1 MNNYSFIKKIFLIG
15 VLSLNMILG
24 FSQAFN
30 SVSIFPF
37 NTPNFISKVIDY
49 DNDGDDDIIGYQ
61 SQLINSTKI
70 YRNNGNSTFTDVSTS
85 LNFPVYND
93 LKMADFDKNGFM
105 DVYNISGDTLR
116 ISFNNGISFSTPSL
130 SCGYFLLSNLFN
142 TLSSN
147 IKVAQIGDYNNDGV
161 FDLLINHINGSNS
174 IIKAKSGV
182 LSCSSCFYTFN
193 SANAIQ
199 LVSFNT
205 VNSIGI
211 NLADIDNDN
220 DFDLLLAE
228 GSSQYYSNYNYYIFL
243 NSNGLYTQATG
254 TNYNIGRIN
263 GFGVL
268 GEFNNDG
275 KIDIVSGAADCC
287 ISGNPLR
294 VFFSNSNISYT
305 LSTIAMQR
313 SGNPYYNGASIF
325 DINLDNKQDVI
336 WTNMT
341 GIGSSAL
348 QCFINNGN
356 NTFTESASSLGIN
369 YGPTSGTCCPL
380 QNAQYS
386 AIIDIN
392 NDKKPDIDIHE
403 IDWTAPYSVTN
414 TYQRINSATNNA
426 VKLKLEACAGLREG
440 WGARIKYKSG
450 GTWSYQQHT
459 AYSSSNYPFLYLGM
473 GSSTIIDSLI
483 IYWIGG
489 NTSTYT
495 NINSGT
501 FLIAKETL
509 NCVSSSN
516 FGSNLISQDTIKA
529 CGDSVLVSAISGMN
543 TYSWSNGK
551 TTASFFAKSTGWYKV
566 TATNSAGCSGID
578 SVFVSI
584 IKANIL
590 NNDTTICLGKSVR
603 LNADSILGG
612 SPLSS
617 CAPLPANL
625 QNGLVGYWPFCGNAN
640 DASGN
645 GNNGTVNGATL
656 TTDRFGNANKAY
668 GFNGVNDFIST
679 SVINSITGNNSRT
692 IAFWALPEQN
702 LSNSYAFS
710 YGDGAPGETFAAIIR
725 CGIQD
730 NIASITSS
738 SFIAYNSDTNFCN
751 KWNFYCIILPNGG
764 TIQNNILVY
773 KNGILLTNTS
783 SIYNPNTL
791 INTSNSK
798 PLTFGKLIYTDGYPS
813 FFKGKLDDFLAW
825 NRALT
830 PQEIQQLYTS
840 AYPQSY
846 LWSTGDTTPT
856 INVTPTVT
864 TKYWVRVSNGSHF
877 CTDTVTVMVSQSS
890 TSIINQSI
898 CLGQSFLGRTISGTY
913 IDTLNGANSRGCDS
927 IRTLN
932 LTVNLET
939 FSTINQTIC
948 QGKSFLGRT
957 ISGTYIDTLKN
968 SNSKGCDSI
977 RTLNLTVNPR
987 TFSTINQTICQGD
1000 SFLGKKSTGI
1010 YVDTLNGANS
1020 RGCDSIR
1027 TLNLFVNSSIAPT
1040 ALDSQIFCMS
1050 AQIKD
1055 LIITGNLIKWYQDSL
1070 KKIILND
1077 NAQLSDNVTYYATQS
1092 INNCESA
1099 IKKVKAYINLGN
1111 ITSDKPSD
1119 CEGDTISLTFQ
1130 SLFNKLLW
1138 FNGATTKT
1146 IKIIA
1151 QQSMSYTVDYSYRN
1165 KSCSTSINIVS
1176 YPIPPK
1182 PKATS
1187 PQTYSNDNTLDDLI
1201 VTGNSLN
1208 WYEDSFLQKNIPS
1221 STSLQNEKV
1230 YYVTQRANNCESEAT
1245 AIKATLE
1252 LKVLFDSIYVNNSM
1266 SPNNDQIMD
1275 AFTIENIHL
1284 AKNNKIQIANRW
1296 GEIVFEKENYQ
1307 NDWYGEYLTNGYKN
1321 NTLPDGVYYYV
1332 FSFTIYGQK
1341 NEKTGYIYIKK

>member
-1 MNNYSFIKKIFLIG
+1 
-15 VLSLNMILG
+15 
-24 FSQAFN
+24 
-30 SVSIFPF
+30 
-37 NTPNFISKVIDY
+37 
-49 DNDGDDDIIGYQ
+49 
-61 SQLINSTKI
+61 
-70 YRNNGNSTFTDVSTS
+70 
-85 LNFPVYND
+85 
-93 LKMADFDKNGFM
+93 
-105 DVYNISGDTLR
+105 
-116 ISFNNGISFSTPSL
+116 
-130 SCGYFLLSNLFN
+130 
-142 TLSSN
+142 
-147 IKVAQIGDYNNDGV
+147 
-161 FDLLINHINGSNS
+161 
-174 IIKAKSGV
+174 
-182 LSCSSCFYTFN
+182 
-193 SANAIQ
+193 
-199 LVSFNT
+199 
-205 VNSIGI
+205 
-211 NLADIDNDN
+211 
-220 DFDLLLAE
+220 
-228 GSSQYYSNYNYYIFL
+228 
-243 NSNGLYTQATG
+243 
-254 TNYNIGRIN
+254 
-263 GFGVL
+263 
-268 GEFNNDG
+268 
-275 KIDIVSGAADCC
+275 
-287 ISGNPLR
+287 
-294 VFFSNSNISYT
+294 
-305 LSTIAMQR
+305 
-313 SGNPYYNGASIF
+313 
-325 DINLDNKQDVI
+325 
-336 WTNMT
+336 
-341 GIGSSAL
+341 
-348 QCFINNGN
+348 
-356 NTFTESASSLGIN
+356 
-369 YGPTSGTCCPL
+369 
-380 QNAQYS
+380 
-386 AIIDIN
+386 
-392 NDKKPDIDIHE
+392 
-403 IDWTAPYSVTN
+403 
-414 TYQRINSATNNA
+414 
-426 VKLKLEACAGLREG
+426 
-440 WGARIKYKSG
+440 
-450 GTWSYQQHT
+450 
-459 AYSSSNYPFLYLGM
+459 
-473 GSSTIIDSLI
+473 
-483 IYWIGG
+483 
-489 NTSTYT
+489 
-495 NINSGT
+495 
-501 FLIAKETL
+501 
-509 NCVSSSN
+509 
-516 FGSNLISQDTIKA
+516 
-529 CGDSVLVSAISGMN
+529 
-543 TYSWSNGK
+543 
-551 TTASFFAKSTGWYKV
+551 
-566 TATNSAGCSGID
+566 
-578 SVFVSI
+578 
-584 IKANIL
+584 
-590 NNDTTICLGKSVR
+590 
-603 LNADSILGG
+603 
-612 SPLSS
+612 
-617 CAPLPANL
+617 
-625 QNGLVGYWPFCGNAN
+625 
-640 DASGN
+640 
-645 GNNGTVNGATL
+645 
-656 TTDRFGNANKAY
+656 
-668 GFNGVNDFIST
+668 
-679 SVINSITGNNSRT
+679 
-692 IAFWALPEQN
+692 
-702 LSNSYAFS
+702 
-710 YGDGAPGETFAAIIR
+710 
-725 CGIQD
+725 
-730 NIASITSS
+730 
-738 SFIAYNSDTNFCN
+738 
-751 KWNFYCIILPNGG
+751 
-764 TIQNNILVY
+764 
-773 KNGILLTNTS
+773 
-783 SIYNPNTL
+783 
-791 INTSNSK
+791 
-798 PLTFGKLIYTDGYPS
+798 
-813 FFKGKLDDFLAW
+813 
-825 NRALT
+825 
-830 PQEIQQLYTS
+830 
-840 AYPQSY
+840 
-846 LWSTGDTTPT
+846 
-856 INVTPTVT
+856 
-864 TKYWVRVSNGSHF
+864 VRVSNGSDF

-977 RTLNLTVNPR
+977 RTLNLTVNPS

-1111 ITSDKPSD
+1111 ITSDKPSY

-1151 QQSMSYTVDYSYRN
+1151 QQSMSYAVDYSYRN

>member
-15 VLSLNMILG
+15 VLSLNMIFG

-30 SVSIFPF
+30 SVSIFPL

-85 LNFPVYND
+85 LNFPVYNY

-161 FDLLINHINGSNS
+161 FDLLINQINGSNS

-228 GSSQYYSNYNYYIFL
+228 GSSQYSNYNYYIFL

-336 WTNMT
+336 WTDMT

-473 GSSTIIDSLI
+473 GSSTIIDSMI

-495 NINSGT
+495 NVNSGT

-509 NCVSSSN
+509 NCISSSN
-516 FGSNLISQDTIKA
+516 FGSSLISQDTIKA
-529 CGDSVLVSAISGMN
+529 CGDSVLVSATSGMN
-543 TYSWSNGK
+543 TYSWLNGK

-566 TATNSAGCSGID
+566 TATNSSGCSGMD

-584 IKANIL
+584 VKANII
-590 NNDTTICLGKSVR
+590 NNDTSICLGRSVR
-603 LNADSILGG
+603 LNADSILG
-612 SPLSS
+612 SSSLSS

-640 DASGN
+640 DMSGN

-656 TTDRFGNANKAY
+656 TSDRFGNANSAY
-668 GFNGVNDFIST
+668 SFSNNYILIPSSTVFNSNNLTVSMWISSSSLQRQIALIRLNYINANNEHFGIALNDLNNYGVELAAKYNNISC
-679 SVINSITGNNSRT
+679 SPGIGWQINEKIQNILNSQYHLVVGTINGNELKLY
-692 IAFWALPEQN
+692 IDGN
-702 LSNSYAFS
+702 LSN
-710 YGDGAPGETFAAIIR
+710 
-725 CGIQD
+725 
-730 NIASITSS
+730 
-738 SFIAYNSDTNFCN
+738 
-751 KWNFYCIILPNGG
+751 
-764 TIQNNILVY
+764 ILV
-773 KNGILLTNTS
+773 TPFS
-783 SIYNPNTL
+783 Q
-791 INTSNSK
+791 TSNCW
-798 PLTFGKLIYTDGYPS
+798 GGDIQIGRNWAS
-813 FFKGKLDDFLAW
+813 FVDYFNGKLDDIAIW

-830 PQEIQQLYTS
+830 PQEIQQLYS
-840 AYPQSY
+840 SSYPQSY
-846 LWSTGDTTPT
+846 FWSTGDTTPT

-864 TKYWVRVSNGSHF
+864 TKYWVRVSNGSDF

-977 RTLNLTVNPR
+977 RTLNLTVNPS

-1111 ITSDKPSD
+1111 ITSDKPSY

>member
-228 GSSQYYSNYNYYIFL
+228 GSSQYSNYNYYIFL

-473 GSSTIIDSLI
+473 GSSTIIDSMI

-495 NINSGT
+495 NVNSGT

-509 NCVSSSN
+509 NCISSSN
-516 FGSNLISQDTIKA
+516 FGSSLISQDTIKA
-529 CGDSVLVSAISGMN
+529 CGDSVLVSATSGMN

-566 TATNSAGCSGID
+566 TAINSAGCSGMD

-584 IKANIL
+584 IKANII
-590 NNDTTICLGKSVR
+590 NNDTTICLGRSVR
-603 LNADSILGG
+603 LNADSILG
-612 SPLSS
+612 STPLSS

-656 TTDRFGNANKAY
+656 TTDRFGNTNKAY
-668 GFNGVNDFIST
+668 NFDGVDDFIN
-679 SVINSITGNNSRT
+679 INNSNSLNPTSQIT
-692 IAFWALPEQN
+692 ISAWVN
-702 LSNSYAFS
+702 
-710 YGDGAPGETFAAIIR
+710 
-725 CGIQD
+725 
-730 NIASITSS
+730 TS
-738 SFIAYNSDTNFCN
+738 AYNSSNASMVVN
-751 KWNFYCIILPNGG
+751 KGWDQGPGHYDLLVFSSNNKSRFVIG
-764 TIQNNILVY
+764 NNIFVESSSTVNINQWTLITASIDSLTMKIYV
-773 KNGILLTNTS
+773 NGILENTVTQNNNNSFGTNTD
-783 SIYNPNTL
+783 
-791 INTSNSK
+791 
-798 PLTFGKLIYTDGYPS
+798 PLYIGKHDYLNHPY
-813 FFKGKLDDFLAW
+813 FFNGIIDDIGIW
-825 NRALT
+825 NRALS

-1111 ITSDKPSD
+1111 ITSDKPSY